1 VSTYIAVRAGGHF
14 TAKEFRTWNAT
25 VLMALFLANSD
36 PAPTAGSRKRAIM
49 AGVREV
55 ADWLGDTPTVA
66 RSSYIDP
73 GVISRYESDGQL
85 PTIPRLAMVLP
96 VPAEAEIA
104 VAELL
109 T

>member
-1 VSTYIAVRAGGHF
+1 
-14 TAKEFRTWNAT
+14 
-25 VLMALFLANSD
+25 MALFLANAD
-36 PAPTAGSRKRAIM
+36 PASTVRSRKNAIT

-73 GVISRYESDGQL
+73 RAISRYESDGQL
-85 PTIPRLAMVLP
+85 STIPHLAPVLP
-96 VPAEAEIA
+96 VAAEAEVA

>member
-1 VSTYIAVRAGGHF
+1 
-14 TAKEFRTWNAT
+14 
-25 VLMALFLANSD
+25 
-36 PAPTAGSRKRAIM
+36 
-49 AGVREV
+49 V

-73 GVISRYESDGQL
+73 GLISRYESDPQL
-85 PTIPRLAMVLP
+85 PTIPRLAAVLP
-96 VPAEAEIA
+96 VPTEAEVA

>member
-1 VSTYIAVRAGGHF
+1 
-14 TAKEFRTWNAT
+14 
-25 VLMALFLANSD
+25 MALFLANSD
-36 PAPTAGSRKRAIM
+36 PAPTAGSRKSTVVA
-49 AGVREV
+49 AVRDV

-73 GVISRYESDGQL
+73 RVISRYESGGQL
-85 PTIPRLAMVLP
+85 PTIPRLAPVLP
-96 VPAEAEIA
+96 VPTEAEVA